1 MEGILAGIKLTVAE
15 YAKLRGCSERYV
27 QSLCQKERIKYEEVS
42 IKSRGGTSGISYLI
56 PLASLPDKEIKRY
69 IRIHSKE
76 ELLAKGK
83 PIEEPEENKI
93 IDLTYE
99 TLSADQRE
107 ELGLKKRILDSWH
120 KYRLEE
126 KSKGVSLAEADDTY
140 IRIVH
145 LHYPDMKFSRA
156 TLNKWNKAMA
166 DSGEMALIDMRGR
179 HNNHKSVMTDEVFDI
194 FQFYYL
200 DENRKSVSYCVTLT
214 KLEAKKRGIDT
225 KIPGE
230 RTFVNWISKIPE
242 PVLIYCRYG
251 AKALKDKAIPYI
263 HRFYDDIRA
272 NDMWVS
278 DNHTFDIMITDGEKP
293 MRVYLTAFMDIR
305 SRKIVGHYVT
315 TAPSADATLYALRK
329 GIERYG
335 IPKEILTDNG
345 REFLTFDIGGRGFRK
360 KGSEQDPETI
370 MERLGIEFH
379 TAMVKNARAKIIE
392 RTFRTVKEEFS
403 RLFLS
408 YTGGNVIEKPE
419 RLKEVV
425 KDVGNLMELEEFREK
440 VNTYIEKVYN
450 LRENNGYGMRGRSPN
465 EVYKATL
472 VEVRKAS
479 KEVLDI
485 MLLRST
491 RLQKV
496 TRAGVKLK
504 FYDKEIF
511 FISDELILNHQGE
524 QAFVRYNPEDLSE
537 VRVYDSEDRYIL
549 TAKQVEG
556 LSYFA
561 TKEKVSEAMKEQ
573 RRLTGL
579 VKAYKKDKNLKG
591 TDALDLVLEAASEVL
606 DENGK
611 LSPEIIKVL
620 RNPDKESCESIAT
633 AVGAEELDWGK
644 ANEKIKKLERK

>member
-15 YAKLRGCSERYV
+15 YSKLRGCSERHV
-27 QSLCQKERIKYEEVS
+27 RTLCEKGTVKYELTTE
-42 IKSRGGTSGISYLI
+42 KARGGASGISYLI
-56 PLASLPDKEIKRY
+56 PLTSLPDKEIKRW
-69 IRIHSKE
+69 IRKHSKE
-76 ELLAKGK
+76 ELLVASKA
-83 PIEEPEENKI
+83 ISEPEENKI

-99 TLSADQRE
+99 TLTADQRE
-107 ELGLKKRILDSWH
+107 ELGLKKRILEGWH
-120 KYRLEE
+120 KYRVEE
-126 KSKGVSLAEADDTY
+126 KAKGISLAEADSTY
-140 IRIVH
+140 IRIIH
-145 LHYPDMKFSRA
+145 LQYPDMAFSRA

-166 DSGEMALIDMRGR
+166 DKGEMALIDMRGR
-179 HNNHKSVMTDEVFDI
+179 HNNHKTGMPEGVFDI
-194 FQFYYL
+194 FQYYYL
-200 DENRKSVSYCVTLT
+200 DQSRKSVSMCVALT
-214 KLEAKKRGIDT
+214 KMEAKKQGIDT
-225 KIPGE
+225 ELPST
-230 RTFVNWISKIPE
+230 RTFVNWVSKIPD
-242 PVLIYCRYG
+242 PVLMYFRYG
-251 AKALKDKAIPYI
+251 EKAMKDKALPYV
-263 HRFYDDIRA
+263 HREYDDLYA
-272 NDMWVS
+272 NDIWVS

-293 MRVYLTAFMDIR
+293 MRVYLTAFLDIR
-305 SRKIVGHYVT
+305 SRKIMGHYVT

-335 IPKEILTDNG
+335 IPKEMLTDNG

-425 KDVGNLMELEEFREK
+425 KNVGNLMELEEFREK

-465 EVYKATL
+465 EVYKTTL

-496 TRAGVKLK
+496 TRAGVKLT

-511 FISDELILNHQGE
+511 FISDDLILNHQGE
-524 QAFVRYNPEDLSE
+524 KVFVRYNPENLAE

-549 TAKQVEG
+549 TAKQVEE

-561 TKEKVSEAMKEQ
+561 TKEEVSEAMKEQ
-573 RRLTGL
+573 RRLTSV

-606 DENGK
+606 DRDGELN
-611 LSPEIIKVL
+611 PDVIKIL
-620 RNPDKESCESIAT
+620 RNPDKENCESIAT